1 MDSELPQKI
10 EIRDMKKDTD
20 PKYLIENI
28 KTEDRHIIVDA
39 YNEHTHKY
47 SVCKLLKENFEQ
59 NYMTTMN
66 QLCRFACHDAYRVIQ
81 RLYDHKFWYQNI
93 EFSNLPII
101 YTVEQSNDVNPSL
114 AKNLTVTMYGLWFEK
129 GLSQSLI
136 DFVKTETEIFVSDQ
150 AKPMFKIRV
159 LPEILL
165 KHKYKP
171 DLEHAIDD
179 DQEYNELAL
188 TAFRKCVK
196 LNKNKESITYNSIRM
211 L

>member
-20 PKYLIENI
+20 PKYLIKNI

-101 YTVEQSNDVNPSL
+101 YKVE
-114 AKNLTVTMYGLWFEK
+114 
-129 GLSQSLI
+129 
-136 DFVKTETEIFVSDQ
+136 
-150 AKPMFKIRV
+150 
-159 LPEILL
+159 
-165 KHKYKP
+165 
-171 DLEHAIDD
+171 
-179 DQEYNELAL
+179 
-188 TAFRKCVK
+188 
-196 LNKNKESITYNSIRM
+196 
-211 L
+211 